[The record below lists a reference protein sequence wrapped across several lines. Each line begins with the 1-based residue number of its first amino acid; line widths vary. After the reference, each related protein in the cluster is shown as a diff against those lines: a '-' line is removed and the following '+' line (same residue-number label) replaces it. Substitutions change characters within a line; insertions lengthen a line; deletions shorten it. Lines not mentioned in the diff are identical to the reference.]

1 MRAFYSTPMTIAN
14 RPILGMPTLGVD
26 ERVVELQAVPRPVA
40 AFAADYP
47 SGHVI
52 PWHSH
57 PRAQFIHATA
67 GVMTV
72 AADGAT
78 WVVPPHRALWMP
90 AHVEHRIRA
99 SGALALRTLYIAPDA
114 APDLPRACRVV
125 TVAPLLLNMI
135 LRAIELPALY
145 DRDGPAGR
153 LVQVMLDEIG
163 AAPEAPLNLP
173 APTDGR
179 LNRIAEMLIARPGDR
194 RPLAQWAKFVG
205 ASERTLARLFPAE
218 TGLSFR
224 QWRERARLLHALARL
239 ADGEAVTPIALDLGY
254 DSPSAFTAMFRR
266 ALGAPPSRYFD
277 ADPTRMSES

>member
-1 MRAFYSTPMTIAN
+1 MTIAN
-14 RPILGMPTLGVD
+14 QPILGVD
-26 ERVVELQAVPRPVA
+26 ERVIELQAVPRPVA

-72 AADGAT
+72 GTAGAT

-90 AHVEHRIRA
+90 PHVEHRIRA
-99 SGALALRTLYIAPDA
+99 SGKLALRTLYVTPDA
-114 APDLPRACRVV
+114 APGLPASCRVV
-125 TVAPLLLNMI
+125 TVTPLLLNLI

-145 DRDGPAGR
+145 ERDGPEGR
-153 LVQVMLDEIG
+153 LVHVMLDEIG

-173 APTDGR
+173 APTDAR
-179 LNRIAEMLIARPGDR
+179 LNRIADQLIAQPGDR
-194 RPLAQWAKFVG
+194 RSLADWAKSVG

-239 ADGEAVTPIALDLGY
+239 ADGEAVTSIALDLGY

-266 ALGAPPSRYFD
+266 ALGAPPSRYF
-277 ADPTRMSES
+277 AS